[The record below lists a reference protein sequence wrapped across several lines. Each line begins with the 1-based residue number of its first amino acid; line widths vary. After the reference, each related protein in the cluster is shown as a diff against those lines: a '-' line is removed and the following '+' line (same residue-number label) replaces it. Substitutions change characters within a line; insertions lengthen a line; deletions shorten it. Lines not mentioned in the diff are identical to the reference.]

1 MARRYVGIVA
11 LAERFHRRSLDLLA
25 SELTQRRISDLNAT
39 QAMILIQ
46 MGFEEMTVSELMLR
60 GCYLG
65 SNVSYNLKKL
75 TQSGYVVQHRSKHD
89 RRIVNVSVS
98 KKGQLLLAQLDEFY
112 ARLDEEMVRA
122 GVNAGLLASCEA
134 SLTRLDSFSLN
145 RLSSPLI
152 AERAEPAADPA
163 GRQAV
168 PQVA

>member
-1 MARRYVGIVA
+1 

-46 MGFEEMTVSELMLR
+46 MGFDEMTVSELMLR

-75 TQSGYVVQHRSKHD
+75 TQAGYVVQHRSKHD

-98 KKGQLLLAQLDEFY
+98 KKGQQVLAQLDEFY
-112 ARLDEEMVRA
+112 ARIDEEMIRA
-122 GVNAGLLASCEA
+122 GVNAGLLAGCEA
-134 SLTRLDSFSLN
+134 SLTRLDAFSLN
-145 RLSSPLI
+145 RLSSPTL
-152 AERAEPAADPA
+152 AERPEPAADAAPWHA
-163 GRQAV
+163 APR
-168 PQVA
+168 VA

>member
-46 MGFEEMTVSELMLR
+46 MGYEEMTVSELMLR

-75 TQSGYVVQHRSKHD
+75 TQTGYVVQHRSKHD

-98 KKGQLLLAQLDEFY
+98 KKGQQLLAQLDEFY
-112 ARLDEEMVRA
+112 ARVDEEMMRS
-122 GVNAGLLASCEA
+122 GVTASLLASCEA
-134 SLTRLDSFSLN
+134 GLARLDSFSLN
-145 RLSSPLI
+145 RLSSPMLV
-152 AERAEPAADPA
+152 ERAEPSTGAAVRRA
-163 GRQAV
+163 AA
-168 PQVA
+168 QVA